1 MARGIEAKPF
11 GRLAWLVAEVGVP
24 GLALILVL
32 GITSSF
38 IAPLFPFIALAFLIT
53 EFVDAIFIWRGR
65 LAEKD

>member
-11 GRLAWLVAEVGVP
+11 GRIAWLVAEVGVP
-24 GLALILVL
+24 GLLLILVL

-38 IAPLFPFIALAFLIT
+38 IAPLFPFIALGFLLM
-53 EFVDAIFIWRGR
+53 ELVDALFIWKGR